1 MPLHAQEAGL
11 RGAISEADVG
21 RSPPAQPQT
30 PAPQDQVADYQPVS
44 PGALPDATSPASAE
58 DSLFSEPPNVGEAAG
73 AARSSVRP
81 PTTARQRTEQAR
93 RQRAAPARAP
103 AAAAAVPATEDDI
116 TTGTVRQGSVDSETR
131 VENGPESERQRAIE
145 GREILVDANPFEPTG
160 IRVGSFV
167 LRPSL
172 VQGLGATTNAD
183 SSPDGKSAVLSDTAL
198 RLTAT
203 SDWETHSANIDAYGI
218 VRKSISGQ
226 EVDDLAGGIN
236 GRLQLDLADD
246 LRAIARLGYDFRPES
261 ATSPVVIVG
270 TVERPTLH
278 ILDGALGLEKD
289 VGKFRFGVTGEAT
302 KETYG
307 DAQLSSGGTLSQED
321 RNSTLYTGRLRV
333 GYEVSPAL
341 TPFGE
346 VEYGRRIYDLRFDTA
361 GFERSSNRVG
371 ARAGVELDMGEK
383 FGGEISAGWV
393 SENFDDERLK
403 TLSEPTIA
411 ADLRW
416 SPIRGTIVNL
426 NGATFVEGSTTPGE
440 SGSVLYAGRL
450 SVERELRSNLTGL
463 AAVGV
468 GWRDYSGSSDHDL
481 TLTAEAG
488 LTWWLN
494 RYAGLT
500 GRLRHETF
508 DSTLPNR
515 DSTTNSV
522 FLGVRIQR

>member
-11 RGAISEADVG
+11 RGAISEADV
-21 RSPPAQPQT
+21 RRRPPAQPQT
-30 PAPQDQVADYQPVS
+30 PEPQDQVADYQPVS
-44 PGALPDATSPASAE
+44 PGALPDQTDAAAE
-58 DSLFSEPPNVGEAAG
+58 DSLFSEPPNADSAAS
-73 AARSSVRP
+73 ARQ
-81 PTTARQRTEQAR
+81 PTTARQRAEQAR
-93 RQRAAPARAP
+93 RQRVAPTTAPTTRPVAP
-103 AAAAAVPATEDDI
+103 AAEDDI
-116 TTGTVRQGSVDSETR
+116 TTGTVRQGTVDSETS
-131 VENGPESERQRAIE
+131 VENGPESARQAAIE
-145 GREILVDANPFEPTG
+145 GLTPLIDATPFAPTG

-172 VQGLGATTNAD
+172 VQGLEASSNAD

-198 RLTAT
+198 RLNAA
-203 SDWETHSANIDAYGI
+203 SDWETHSASIDAYGI
-218 VRKSISGQ
+218 VRKSLSGQ

-270 TVERPTLH
+270 IAERPTLH
-278 ILDGALGLEKD
+278 ILDGELGLEKD
-289 VGKFRFGVTGEAT
+289 VGKFRFGVAGEAT

-307 DAQLSSGGTLSQED
+307 DAQLSDGQTLSQED
-321 RNSTLYTGRLRV
+321 RNSTLYSGRLRV

-346 VEYGRRIYDLRFDTA
+346 VLFGRRVYDLRLDTA
-361 GFERSSNRVG
+361 GFARSSNEIG

-383 FGGEISAGWV
+383 FGGELSAGWI
-393 SENFDDERLK
+393 SENFDDDRLK
-403 TLSEPTIA
+403 TISEPTIA

-416 SPIRGTIVNL
+416 SPIRGTIVGL
-426 NGATFVEGSTTPGE
+426 NGATFVEGSTTPSE

-450 SVERELRSNLTGL
+450 SVEREIRANLTGM
-463 AAVGV
+463 AAVGA
-468 GWRDYSGSSDHDL
+468 GWRDYADSEDHDL

-488 LTWWLN
+488 MTWWLN

-508 DSTLPNR
+508 TSTLPNR
-515 DSTTNSV
+515 DSTTNTV
-522 FLGVRIQR
+522 FLGMRIQR

>member
-11 RGAISEADVG
+11 RGTIDNGNTAG
-21 RSPPAQPQT
+21 LLTRRPPSQPQT
-30 PAPQDQVADYQPVS
+30 PPQDQVADYVPVS
-44 PGALPDATSPASAE
+44 PGALPDATDPTGD
-58 DSLFSEPPNVGEAAG
+58 DSLFSEPPNADSAAT
-73 AARSSVRP
+73 ARP
-81 PTTARQRTEQAR
+81 PTTARQRAEAAR
-93 RQRAAPARAP
+93 RQRAAPASVSSARATP
-103 AAAAAVPATEDDI
+103 ASEDNI
-116 TTGTVRQGSVDSETR
+116 TTGTVRQGTVDAETSI
-131 VENGPESERQRAIE
+131 ENGPESERLRAIE
-145 GREILVDANPFEPTG
+145 GLELLAEPNPFAPTG
-160 IRVGSFV
+160 IRVGSF
-167 LRPSL
+167 LLWPIL
-172 VQGLGATTNAD
+172 EQGLEASSNAD
-183 SSPDGKSAVLSDTAL
+183 SSPDGRSAVLSDTIL
-198 RLTAT
+198 RLNAA
-203 SDWETHSANIDAYGI
+203 SDWESHSANIDAYGI
-218 VRKSISGQ
+218 VRKTLSGQ
-226 EVDDLAGGIN
+226 EVADLAGGIN

-270 TVERPTLH
+270 TAERPTLH
-278 ILDGALGLEKD
+278 ILDGELGLEKD
-289 VGKFRFGVTGEAT
+289 VGKFRFGVAGEAT

-307 DAQLSSGGTLSQED
+307 DAQLSDGGTLSQED
-321 RNSTLYTGRLRV
+321 RNSTLYSGRLRL

-346 VEYGRRIYDLRFDTA
+346 VQFGRRVYDLRLDTA
-361 GFERSSNRVG
+361 GYERSSNEIG
-371 ARAGVELDMGEK
+371 ARAGLELDMGEK
-383 FGGEISAGWV
+383 FGGEVSAGWI
-393 SENFDDERLK
+393 SENFDDERLQ
-403 TLSEPTIA
+403 TISEPTIA

-416 SPIRGTIVNL
+416 SPIRGTIVGF

-450 SVERELRSNLTGL
+450 SIERELRSNLTGM

-468 GWRDYSGSSDHDL
+468 GWRDYAGSSEHDL

-515 DSTTNSV
+515 DSKTNTV
-522 FLGVRIQR
+522 FLGMRIQR

>member
-11 RGAISEADVG
+11 RGPGDDANAAG
-21 RSPPAQPQT
+21 LLTRRPPTQPQ
-30 PAPQDQVADYQPVS
+30 PSPQVPVAEYQPAS
-44 PGALPDATSPASAE
+44 PGALADPIDPAAE
-58 DSLFSEPPNVGEAAG
+58 DSLFSEPPNADSAA
-73 AARSSVRP
+73 SNRP
-81 PTTARQRTEQAR
+81 PTTARQRTEEAR
-93 RQRAAPARAP
+93 RQRAAPAGASSTRAAP
-103 AAAAAVPATEDDI
+103 ATQDDI
-116 TTGTVRQGSVDSETR
+116 TTATVRQGTVDSETS
-131 VENGPESERQRAIE
+131 VDNGPDSERQRAIE
-145 GREILVDANPFEPTG
+145 GRDLLIDANPFEPTG

-198 RLTAT
+198 RLNAA

-261 ATSPVVIVG
+261 AFSPVVIVG

-278 ILDGALGLEKD
+278 ILNGALGMEKD

-307 DAQLSSGGTLSQED
+307 DAQLSDGAMLSQKD
-321 RNSTLYTGRLRV
+321 RNSTLYSGRLRA
-333 GYEVSPAL
+333 GYQISPAL

-346 VEYGRRIYDLRFDTA
+346 VQFGRRIYDLRLDTA
-361 GFERSSNRVG
+361 GFERSSNEIG

-383 FGGEISAGWV
+383 FGGEVSAGWI

-403 TLSEPTIA
+403 TISEPTIA

-416 SPIRGTIVNL
+416 SPMRGTTVGL

-468 GWRDYSGSSDHDL
+468 GWRDYAGSSDHDL

-508 DSTLPNR
+508 TSTLPNR

-522 FLGVRIQR
+522 FLGMRIQR